1 MTWARMY
8 VPGSAES
15 KVGLPS
21 GCEQCCLNKP
31 PHRHTWV
38 ARFRHPKLTEMGKRP
53 TRSKKYA
60 GSVTEHKAFQIIV
73 SWLWA
78 RYCAACKIC
87 GQADVVFPP
96 WVEEALAECT
106 ACHEGSACTFLA
118 DQVAKCKTAVPAET
132 EKDAPHRL
140 LQIGQLQELLL
151 VRAVLRPSLA
161 NTGAKLNH
169 LKTLEHN
176 ASTISLLVESGGP
189 IPRSHLY
196 S

>member
-132 EKDAPHRL
+132 EKDAPSSASSDWTAA
-140 LQIGQLQELLL
+140 GTSASESS
-151 VRAVLRPSLA
+151 VAAVSGKHWGKTQPSK
-161 NTGAKLNH
+161 NPRTQRK
-169 LKTLEHN
+169 HN
-176 ASTISLLVESGGP
+176 FVASGIGGP